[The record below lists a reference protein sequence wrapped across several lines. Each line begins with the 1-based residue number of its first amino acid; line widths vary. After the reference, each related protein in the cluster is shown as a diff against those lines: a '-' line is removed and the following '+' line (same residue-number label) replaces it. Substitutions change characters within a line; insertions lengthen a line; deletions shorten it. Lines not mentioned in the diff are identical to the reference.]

1 MIRTTLFIIYLI
13 LASLISVHAIPAKVS
28 DANIGG
34 HVIDD
39 ENGEH
44 IPGCLIRILGT
55 DIAVITDA
63 SGHYI
68 IRDLEPGD
76 YVLEASMVGYVTQKK
91 NASVKKRQSI
101 EVNFD
106 IVPDAFMLDQVVVT
120 SSKTETKRRE
130 SPSLVNVVTGKTFL
144 NVGACTLADGLD
156 FQPGVRVENDCQN
169 CGFTQVRIN
178 GLDGHYSQILMNSRP
193 VFSALAG
200 VYGLEHIPANMI
212 DQIGRAHV

>member
-1 MIRTTLFIIYLI
+1 MMRTTLFIIYLI

-55 DIAVITDA
+55 DIAVMTDA

-76 YVLEASMVGYVTQKK
+76 YVLEASMVGYVTQKERKRK
-91 NASVKKRQSI
+91 NAR
-101 EVNFD
+101 
-106 IVPDAFMLDQVVVT
+106 A
-120 SSKTETKRRE
+120 SK
-130 SPSLVNVVTGKTFL
+130 
-144 NVGACTLADGLD
+144 
-156 FQPGVRVENDCQN
+156 
-169 CGFTQVRIN
+169 
-178 GLDGHYSQILMNSRP
+178 
-193 VFSALAG
+193 
-200 VYGLEHIPANMI
+200 
-212 DQIGRAHV
+212 